1 MGGNGTAETY
11 GAAMTRRTEEFTST
25 PSSTYA
31 ERSCDR
37 RRRGPFPVLIWLAAV
52 LFGLVAFTPGAKA
65 GSGIAVSQLF
75 DGLVELR
82 VDGYLEI
89 PKWDDVHRQLAAQ
102 QNQVQD
108 CRDGGQCRSKSAGVL
123 AEVLDRLSTQDR
135 NTQVQEINQL
145 FNRRPYAE
153 DSSQFNAVDKWQL
166 PLDLLDGAGDCEDF
180 AIAKYFALR
189 QLGVPD
195 DELRIVV
202 AQEPRTGAGHAFLT
216 VMIDGREMI
225 LDYDVS
231 KPTRKTSVPV
241 RPRFAFNAAS
251 RWVFV
256 PNRLAR
262 R

>member
-1 MGGNGTAETY
+1 
-11 GAAMTRRTEEFTST
+11 MTRRTEEFTNT

-37 RRRGPFPVLIWLAAV
+37 RRKGPFPVLIWLAAV

-75 DGLVELR
+75 DGLVELQ

-89 PKWDDVHRQLAAQ
+89 PKWDDVHRRLTAQ
-102 QNQVQD
+102 QDQVRD
-108 CRDGGQCRSKSAGVL
+108 CRNGGQCRSKGAGLL
-123 AEVLDRLSTQDR
+123 ADALNRLSMRDRKTQA
-135 NTQVQEINQL
+135 QEINRF
-145 FNRRPYAE
+145 FNQRPYAE
-153 DSSQFNAVDKWQL
+153 DSTQFNMADKWQL
-166 PLDLLDGAGDCEDF
+166 PLDLLTGAGDCEDF
-180 AIAKYFALR
+180 AIAKYFALL

-195 DELRIVV
+195 GEMRIVV
-202 AQEPRTGAGHAFLT
+202 AQEPRTGEGHAFLT
-216 VMIDGREMI
+216 VKIDGREMI
-225 LDYDVS
+225 MDYDVS
-231 KPTRKTSVPV
+231 KLTRATTVPV
-241 RPRFAFNAAS
+241 KPRFAFNAAN